1 VSGRGPT
8 WDDLIARG
16 GDGLVATMRRYLDQL
31 TLSLAAESVRSYDT
45 TMRQFTSFLIG
56 FDPTLRSVAGID
68 RYHLEAYKQHL
79 LARPT
84 GDGAVVSKLT
94 RRQRLR
100 TVRVFFERIIEWGY
114 HDAPAR
120 NPVFHGD
127 IPRRDEPLPRFLDD
141 PTAAKFMRALADEPD
156 PFRRLVVEILARTGM
171 RVGELCALEAD
182 AVVQIGDGHWLRVPI
197 GKLRNDRY
205 VPLHPHVVALLGDWQ
220 TDRPADRSGLLLF
233 HDNRPLTRDRVAR
246 MLGRIAQR
254 AGIPRPTPHQLR
266 HTLATQAINRGM
278 RLEAIA
284 ALLGHRSLSMTMTH
298 ARIADRTVADEY
310 HAVSE
315 KVEALYAQPKTLPA
329 DAEGANMRRL
339 RADPHQRDL
348 GNGYCTRP
356 PELDCSFESV
366 CETCTFFQTTSELA
380 PTLRRQRDHA
390 VERDQLARVDLFN
403 LLLERIAE
411 EKIA

>member
-1 VSGRGPT
+1 MSTRGPT
-8 WDDLIARG
+8 WDDLVVLGAE
-16 GDGLVATMRRYLDQL
+16 GLVATMRRYLDQL
-31 TLSLAAESVRSYDT
+31 TVSLAAESVRSYAT
-45 TMRQFTSFLIG
+45 TMRQFTAFLID
-56 FDPTLRSVAGID
+56 FDPSLTRVADID
-68 RYHLEAYKQHL
+68 RYHLEAYKHHL
-79 LARPT
+79 LQRPV

-114 HDAPAR
+114 DDAPAR

-156 PFRRLVVEILARTGM
+156 PYRRLVVEILARTGM

-182 AVVQIGDGHWLRVPI
+182 AVVQIGDAHWLRVPV
-197 GKLRNDRY
+197 GKLHNDRY
-205 VPLHPHVVALLGDWQ
+205 VPLHPLIVTLLRDWQ
-220 TDRPADRSGLLLF
+220 ADQRSNGTGLLL
-233 HDNRPLTRDRVAR
+233 HHQRPLTRDRVAR
-246 MLGRIAQR
+246 MLARIAKR

-284 ALLGHRSLSMTMTH
+284 ALLGHRSLSMTMTY

-315 KVEALYAQPKTLPA
+315 KVEALYARPKVLPA

-339 RADPHQRDL
+339 RADLHQRML
-348 GNGYCTRP
+348 GNGFCTRP
-356 PELDCSFESV
+356 PELDCQFETI
-366 CETCTFFQTTSELA
+366 CETCSFFTTNTEFA
-380 PTLRRQRDHA
+380 PTLLRQRDHA
-390 VERDQLARVDLFN
+390 AEREQLARVDLFN
-403 LLLERIAE
+403 LLLERIE
-411 EKIA
+411 QEKSA

>member
-1 VSGRGPT
+1 MSGRGPT

-100 TVRVFFERIIEWGY
+100 TVRVFFEHIIEWGY

-141 PTAAKFMRALADEPD
+141 PTAREVHARPGRRARPVPTPRCGDSCPHRHA
-156 PFRRLVVEILARTGM
+156 RRR
-171 RVGELCALEAD
+171 
-182 AVVQIGDGHWLRVPI
+182 AV
-197 GKLRNDRY
+197 
-205 VPLHPHVVALLGDWQ
+205 
-220 TDRPADRSGLLLF
+220 RPGGRRRRADR
-233 HDNRPLTRDRVAR
+233 
-246 MLGRIAQR
+246 
-254 AGIPRPTPHQLR
+254 
-266 HTLATQAINRGM
+266 
-278 RLEAIA
+278 
-284 ALLGHRSLSMTMTH
+284 
-298 ARIADRTVADEY
+298 
-310 HAVSE
+310 
-315 KVEALYAQPKTLPA
+315 
-329 DAEGANMRRL
+329 
-339 RADPHQRDL
+339 
-348 GNGYCTRP
+348 
-356 PELDCSFESV
+356 
-366 CETCTFFQTTSELA
+366 
-380 PTLRRQRDHA
+380 
-390 VERDQLARVDLFN
+390 
-403 LLLERIAE
+403 
-411 EKIA
+411 